1 MTQQTRK
8 ASRLNEVERL
18 LRSRPTGFTARELAE
33 RMGVSMRTIQR
44 TIADLEFDQNVPITT
59 DGRRYRVLDG
69 PGSKQLAPVRFDLQE
84 ARALYIATRLFLRH
98 SDERDPDGIAAL
110 EKLAERFPAAI
121 ADQVRATAQEL
132 LARPNDRGESE
143 SLRSITEAW
152 AYSKTVIIS
161 YHSQSAGVVRT
172 TKLDPYILEPSTTGA
187 ATYVIGYSHEHAHIR
202 TFKIDRIASVEQT
215 GQPFEV
221 DEAALKRT
229 QEQVASSWGGIVLGE
244 DEFHVVLEFAQDVAS
259 RVNETNWHKTQLL
272 TPMED
277 GRLRFEVRLPSLM
290 EFVPWVRS
298 WGHAVLVVGPE
309 DLRKQVAESLALA
322 AKQYA

>member
-8 ASRLNEVERL
+8 ASRLHEVERL
-18 LRSRPTGFTARELAE
+18 LRGRPSGYTARELAE

-44 TIADLEFDQNVPITT
+44 TISDLEFDQNVPITVE
-59 DGRRYRVLDG
+59 GRRYRVME
-69 PGSKQLAPVRFDLQE
+69 GSGRQLAPVRFDLQE

-98 SDERDPDGIAAL
+98 SDERDPDGISAL

-132 LARPNDRGESE
+132 LSRPNDRAESE

-152 AYSKTVIIS
+152 AYSKSVNIS
-161 YHSQSAGVVRT
+161 YQSQSAGAVRT

-187 ATYVIGYSHEHAHIR
+187 ATYVIGYSHEHDAIR
-202 TFKIDRIASVEQT
+202 TFKIDRIVSVEQT
-215 GQPFEV
+215 GQSFEV

-244 DEFHVVLEFAQDVAS
+244 DEFDVVLEFAPDVAS
-259 RVNETNWHKTQLL
+259 RVNETNWHRTQRL
-272 TPMED
+272 TQMDD

-298 WGHAVLVVGPE
+298 WGHAVVVVEPDE
-309 DLRKQVAESLALA
+309 LRSQVAESLALA
-322 AKQYA
+322 ARQYA